1 MSYYTR
7 ARHPKPV
14 TISTKAAEDMIEF
27 LLKVK
32 GLSEWEASFVKSLEA
47 GWEKYGSVT
56 EKQHSQIQK
65 LVDRHTPEKILA
77 RAAWTEGYNETMRS
91 YAQICAHYYK
101 ANPPYFGDLA
111 SRVLEDPAFVPSE
124 RAYNAMC
131 RNKYALK
138 VIALAEEVPQFPVGT
153 MAVARASNQGP
164 TSLRGQTVLIIE
176 HPIGV
181 HSAANGARR
190 VVVLPVGGSDTC
202 VTEERW
208 LKKLPKKLR
217 RP

>member
-7 ARHPKPV
+7 ARRPKPV

-27 LLKVK
+27 LSKVE
-32 GLSEWEASFVKSLEA
+32 GLSEWESSFIRSLEA

-77 RAAWTEGYNETMRS
+77 RAEWTEGYSETMRLH
-91 YAQICAHYYK
+91 AQIAARYYK

-111 SRVLEDPAFVPSE
+111 NRVLDDPTFVPSE

-131 RNKYALK
+131 KNKYALK
-138 VIALAEEVPQFPVGT
+138 VIALTEAPPQFPVGT
-153 MAVARASNQGP
+153 MAVARSSNQGP
-164 TSLRGQTVLIIE
+164 ASLRGQTVLIIE
-176 HPIGV
+176 HPTDI
-181 HSAANGARR
+181 HSSANGARR
-190 VVVLPVGGSDTC
+190 VVVLPMGWSDTC

-217 RP
+217 